1 MSSVRGDVKSSDVSA
16 GVWRR
21 LCVDGAADVN
31 RHVFSLSNQT
41 ASTQMQLQGIHLVRM
56 ADPVLSAQFGGIKSN
71 LKSRFSNNKH
81 SKNVIHTSA
90 SPCWGW
96 TLMGTRFLPSFHP
109 QSRGG
114 SRVSTAF
121 PICELY
127 IHIHTR
133 TLSCVHMLD
142 TEQTGS
148 CSRTRLLSTPWSLGR
163 S

>member
-1 MSSVRGDVKSSDVSA
+1 MSTAPLTSTA
-16 GVWRR
+16 T
-21 LCVDGAADVN
+21 
-31 RHVFSLSNQT
+31 FFPLSNQT
-41 ASTQMQLQGIHLVRM
+41 ASSQMQLQGIHLVRM
-56 ADPVLSAQFGGIKSN
+56 TDPVLSAQFGGIKSN
-71 LKSRFSNNKH
+71 SKSRFSNNKH

-127 IHIHTR
+127 IHTHTFTHTHPLMR
-133 TLSCVHMLD
+133 PYAGHRAD
-142 TEQTGS
+142 
-148 CSRTRLLSTPWSLGR
+148 RLLRPNTAPVNALEPGTELSLRIGH
-163 S
+163 